1 MGANK
6 KIDDSRGFKS
16 NKAAKL
22 KKENGFKSATVTE
35 YERLINS
42 LYSVLPT
49 LTHHQIK
56 LVKKIVHKQF
66 LKKFAKNQPPKY
78 GSLNKGFTEQEVQ
91 LFFRTIDNP
100 KLHLL
105 FSYQA
110 QLGLRIGEAVKLN
123 VNNPTS
129 RGGAY

>member
-1 MGANK
+1 MGAQE
-6 KIDDSRGFKS
+6 KIDGSRGFKS

-66 LKKFAKNQPPKY
+66 FKEVRKEPASQIRQPQQRLHRTGGTDILQDDRQPETSTALFLSSAAWPK
-78 GSLNKGFTEQEVQ
+78 
-91 LFFRTIDNP
+91 
-100 KLHLL
+100 
-105 FSYQA
+105 
-110 QLGLRIGEAVKLN
+110 
-123 VNNPTS
+123 S
-129 RGGAY
+129 RRSGKIQYTR